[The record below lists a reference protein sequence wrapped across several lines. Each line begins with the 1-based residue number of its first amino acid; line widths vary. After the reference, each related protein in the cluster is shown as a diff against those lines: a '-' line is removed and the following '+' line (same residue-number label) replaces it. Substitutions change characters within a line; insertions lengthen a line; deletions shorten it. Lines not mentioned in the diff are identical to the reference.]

1 MHALRALVR
10 AARRDADAKVRPDA
24 ERFVVGE
31 RVDFWRPPPTK
42 MAVAFGDAVV
52 ARVKHP
58 TYWVTDSNGKEHRS
72 SVRRLR
78 KIPLDPFAPVADDEK
93 KVGGRPPPESD
104 ESDDDSDNEQDDD
117 HDDLSFPDPAMLAS
131 LKPGDF
137 FLYRDGGRVYGGY
150 LMRLL
155 NDAAEFQEAVFKKK
169 GTRIKAEK
177 TWISRDGVVYAS
189 NYKPKASEPV
199 VYKVDPVTIMRRI
212 VLDTLSLLPVNDESP
227 DLVLTR

>member
-1 MHALRALVR
+1 
-10 AARRDADAKVRPDA
+10 
-24 ERFVVGE
+24 
-31 RVDFWRPPPTK
+31 
-42 MAVAFGDAVV
+42 
-52 ARVKHP
+52 
-58 TYWVTDSNGKEHRS
+58 
-72 SVRRLR
+72 
-78 KIPLDPFAPVADDEK
+78 
-93 KVGGRPPPESD
+93 
-104 ESDDDSDNEQDDD
+104 
-117 HDDLSFPDPAMLAS
+117 MLAS

-199 VYKVDPVTIMRRI
+199 VYKVDPVTIMRPI
-212 VLDTLSLLPVNDESP
+212 VLDTGSLLPANDESP
-227 DLVLTR
+227 NLVLTR